1 MRHAIH
7 DHPPSRRT
15 CKNEPHHQ
23 RPAVRA
29 TPHTSQN
36 CEVRASNLKAP
47 QGNRSS
53 HNRATLTT
61 RQEAAHRSTHSL
73 VLSYNQLLDALRS
86 RPHNLTPRGSALH
99 SEPYLRIVTNQS

>member
-36 CEVRASNLKAP
+36 HEVRTSNLKAP

-53 HNRATLTT
+53 HNGATSPT

-73 VLSYNQLLDALRS
+73 VLSSNQLPDTLHS
-86 RPHNLTPRGSALH
+86 RPPNLTPRGSAPH
-99 SEPYLRIVTNQS
+99 SEPHLRIVTNQ